1 MTFSVFLRICGARPP
16 GLHSSGLHSS
26 GLHSSGLHSSEN
38 GLSELCSAGRW
49 GAARFGA
56 IIAGFVPETVV
67 FLGVSPPIGGK
78 GIRMV
83 DVNMGVF
90 EGETHVLVCL
100 SIDE

>member
-1 MTFSVFLRICGARPP
+1 MTFSVFEGFA
-16 GLHSSGLHSS
+16 GLVRLDCIR
-26 GLHSSGLHSSEN
+26 LAYIRLTCIPLKN
-38 GLSELCSAGRW
+38 GLSELRSAGRW

-56 IIAGFVPETVV
+56 KIAGFVPETVV

-78 GIRMV
+78 GFRMAG
-83 DVNMGVF
+83 VNMGVF

>member
-26 GLHSSGLHSSEN
+26 DLHSSEN
-38 GLSELCSAGRW
+38 GLSELRSAGRW

-67 FLGVSPPIGGK
+67 FLGVSPSIGGK
-78 GIRMV
+78 GFRMAG
-83 DVNMGVF
+83 VNMGVF

>member
-26 GLHSSGLHSSEN
+26 DLHSSEN
-38 GLSELCSAGRW
+38 GLSELRSAGRW

-78 GIRMV
+78 GFRMAG
-83 DVNMGVF
+83 VNMGVF

>member
-1 MTFSVFLRICGARPP
+1 MDCIRLAYIRPAYIP
-16 GLHSSGLHSS
+16 LK
-26 GLHSSGLHSSEN
+26 N
-38 GLSELCSAGRW
+38 GLSELRSAGRW

-56 IIAGFVPETVV
+56 KIAGFVPETVV

>member
-16 GLHSSGLHSS
+16 GLHSSDLHSS
-26 GLHSSGLHSSEN
+26 DLHSSEN
-38 GLSELCSAGRW
+38 GLSELRSAGRW

-56 IIAGFVPETVV
+56 KIAGFVPETVV

-78 GIRMV
+78 GFRMAG
-83 DVNMGVF
+83 VNMGVF